1 MEIYGTL
8 KHITRIKTFILS
20 SIHLKNFCGYSEY
33 SEIQKKKKKMTFRIS
48 SSSLESQH
56 NNPGTK
62 SCAEH
67 CAWLAGQIA
76 PSRLLV
82 LKRDTNKPLSP

>member
-20 SIHLKNFCGYSEY
+20 SIHLKNFPGYSEY
-33 SEIQKKKKKMTFRIS
+33 SEIKKKMMFRIS
-48 SSSLESQH
+48 RSNLESQH

-62 SCAEH
+62 SCAKH

-76 PSRLLV
+76 LSPLLV
-82 LKRDTNKPLSP
+82 LKRDTNKPLSL